1 MAVSKKARNAFLI
14 GILCTVAYLSVYMA
28 RNVLSA
34 VQSEMIAGDFSQ
46 GFILGTLPSV
56 SFGCYAVGQ
65 LINGFIGERIKARYM
80 MSAGLL
86 FAGVTTLTFSLI
98 VVEGSLLAMVAYGA
112 TGFFLAMIYG
122 PMTKLVS
129 ENTEPEHATRC
140 SLGYTFASF
149 FGSPL
154 AGVLAYFF
162 AWQTVFAV
170 SSSALILMA
179 IVVFCCVLLFEK
191 KGIVQYGQ
199 YKREK
204 TKAAE
209 GAVRIL
215 LRRHIVKFA
224 IIAMITSTIRIGFIS
239 MLSEYFRDN
248 LMFSEDQ
255 SKLIYTVVTLG
266 LSVTIFVVAFVYER
280 LHRNM
285 NLTILLMF
293 SAAACFFVAVRA
305 VSNPYADIV
314 LLFFAIMASNSAA
327 TMLWSRY
334 CPSLRDTGMVSGAT
348 GFLDFLGYMAAA
360 LFNAVF
366 GNAMA
371 TFGWNNLIVVMI
383 GLMVAGILVSL
394 PYDKFKRKPVGELGE
409 KA

>member
-1 MAVSKKARNAFLI
+1 MVISKKAKNAFLI
-14 GILCTVAYLSVYMA
+14 GLLCTVAYLAVYMA

-34 VQSEMIAGDFSQ
+34 VQSEMVLGDFSQ
-46 GFILGTLPSV
+46 GFIVGTLPSV

-86 FAGVTTLTFSLI
+86 FAGATTLIFSLI
-98 VVEGSLLAMVAYGA
+98 VVEGSFLAMVAYGA

-154 AGVLAYFF
+154 AGMLAYFF

-170 SSSALILMA
+170 SSAALIVMSVA
-179 IVVFCCVLLFEK
+179 VFTVVLLFEK
-191 KGIVQYGQ
+191 KGIVKYGQ

-204 TKAAE
+204 AKSSE
-209 GAVRIL
+209 SGIKIL
-215 LRRHIVKFA
+215 LKRQIVKFA
-224 IIAMITSTIRIGFIS
+224 FIAMITSIIRIGFIS

-248 LMFSEDQ
+248 LLFSEDQ

-293 SAAACFFVAVRA
+293 SSAVCFFVAVRV

-314 LLFFAIMASNSAA
+314 LLFFAIMSSNSAA

-360 LFNAVF
+360 IFNAIF
-366 GNAMA
+366 GNTMA
-371 TFGWNNLIVVMI
+371 TFGWNNLIFVMI
-383 GLMVAGILVSL
+383 GLMAAGVLISL
-394 PYDKFKRKPVGELGE
+394 PYDKFKKKNGEENPVQ
-409 KA
+409 